1 MSLTEGRVR
10 DKLFRL
16 WFPMIGGVLA
26 VKAIDISDAYFVGQL
41 GSDSLAA
48 ISFTFPVVMTLISL
62 SIGLSSGAS
71 SVLSR
76 AIGAGASKERQRGIV
91 AGTVGLAALISVVL
105 AIAGFLIVE
114 PLFRLLGAEQALMP
128 DIVSFMRIWF
138 AGSLFLILPIAV
150 TGLIRATG
158 DGATPALLMAFI
170 AVLNIGLNPV
180 FIFGLGPVPEM
191 GMEGAAVATVIARAL
206 ATVLACQMLWSRGLL
221 DLSLQPLHQGI
232 SKWREISAIGL
243 PASLSTSLN
252 PVALAIATA
261 AVATLGTDQVAAF
274 GVVTKI
280 EAFAVVP
287 LLALSSASAPFVG
300 QNSGGGKEE
309 RSREALFWCC
319 GIAGIWT
326 VFIAIV
332 LGFLAEPLLLPA
344 FTDNPDVVGFGALYL
359 MIVPWTFAGY
369 GITVALSAG
378 MNGLGR
384 SVTALC
390 ISGGR
395 AIGLLAPLAWL
406 GVILND
412 FTGVALGV
420 AAANIIAGTVSIL
433 VIFRHSLCAREDE
446 HSASVKQAED
456 ASRSSSKNGSN
467 SPAFEERLGESG

>member
-16 WFPMIGGVLA
+16 WLPMIGGVLA

-76 AIGAGASKERQRGIV
+76 AIGAGAGQDRQQGIV
-91 AGTVGLAALISVVL
+91 AGTVGLATLISIVL
-105 AIAGFLIVE
+105 AIVGFLIIE
-114 PLFRLLGAEQALMP
+114 PLFRLLGADPELMP
-128 DIVSFMRIWF
+128 DIVGFMRIWF

-180 FIFGLGPVPEM
+180 FIFGLGPVPAL

-206 ATVLACQMLWSRGLL
+206 ATILACQMLWKRGLL
-221 DLSLQPLHQGI
+221 DLSLEPLRRGVRQ
-232 SKWREISAIGL
+232 WREISVIGL

-300 QNSGGGKEE
+300 QNSGGGNED
-309 RSREALFWCC
+309 RSREALLWCC
-319 GIAGIWT
+319 GIAGVWT
-326 VFIAIV
+326 VFIAA
-332 LGFLAEPLLLPA
+332 LLALVARPLLLPA
-344 FTDNPDVVGFGALYL
+344 FTDSGDVIAFGALYL

-406 GVILND
+406 GVLFGD
-412 FTGVALGV
+412 FIGVAAGV
-420 AAANIIAGTVSIL
+420 AAANVIAGLGSVV
-433 VIFRHSLCAREDE
+433 VIFRHSLQVREKE
-446 HSASVKQAED
+446 HSAQAES
-456 ASRSSSKNGSN
+456 AG
-467 SPAFEERLGESG
+467 

>member
-16 WFPMIGGVLA
+16 WLPMIGGVLA

-76 AIGAGASKERQRGIV
+76 AIGAGAGQDRQQGIV
-91 AGTVGLAALISVVL
+91 AGTVGLATLISIVL
-105 AIAGFLIVE
+105 AIVGFLIIE
-114 PLFRLLGAEQALMP
+114 PLFRLLGADPELMP
-128 DIVSFMRIWF
+128 DIVGFMRIWF

-180 FIFGLGPVPEM
+180 FIFGLGPVPAL

-206 ATVLACQMLWSRGLL
+206 ATILACQMLWKRGLL
-221 DLSLQPLHQGI
+221 DLSLEPLRRGVRQ
-232 SKWREISAIGL
+232 WREISVIGL

-300 QNSGGGKEE
+300 QNSGGGNED
-309 RSREALFWCC
+309 RSREALLWCC
-319 GIAGIWT
+319 GIAGVWT
-326 VFIAIV
+326 VFIAA
-332 LGFLAEPLLLPA
+332 LLALVARPLLLPA
-344 FTDNPDVVGFGALYL
+344 FTDSGDVIAFGALYL

-406 GVILND
+406 GVLFGD
-412 FTGVALGV
+412 FIGVAAGV
-420 AAANIIAGTVSIL
+420 AAANVIAGLGSVV
-433 VIFRHSLCAREDE
+433 VIFRHSLQVREKE
-446 HSASVKQAED
+446 YTAQAES
-456 ASRSSSKNGSN
+456 AGN
-467 SPAFEERLGESG
+467 SGQSVTSGNAA

>member
-1 MSLTEGRVR
+1 MSLTEGPVR

-16 WFPMIGGVLA
+16 WLPMIGGVLA

-76 AIGAGASKERQRGIV
+76 AIGAGAGQDRQQGIV
-91 AGTVGLAALISVVL
+91 AGTVGLATLISIVL
-105 AIAGFLIVE
+105 AIVGFLIIE
-114 PLFRLLGAEQALMP
+114 PLFRLLGAEPELMP
-128 DIVSFMRIWF
+128 DIVGFMRIWF

-158 DGATPALLMAFI
+158 DGATPAILMAFI

-180 FIFGLGPVPEM
+180 FIFGLGPVPAL

-206 ATVLACQMLWSRGLL
+206 ATILACQMLWKRGLL
-221 DLSLQPLHQGI
+221 DLSLEPLRRGVRQ
-232 SKWREISAIGL
+232 WREISVIGL

-300 QNSGGGKEE
+300 QNSGGGNEE
-309 RSREALFWCC
+309 RSREALLWCC
-319 GIAGIWT
+319 GIAGVWT
-326 VFIAIV
+326 VFIVVV
-332 LGFLAEPLLLPA
+332 LALVARPLLLPA
-344 FTDNPDVVGFGALYL
+344 FTDSGDVIAFGALYL

-384 SVTALC
+384 SITALC

-406 GVILND
+406 GVLFGD
-412 FTGVALGV
+412 FIGV
-420 AAANIIAGTVSIL
+420 AAGVATANVIAGLVSVV
-433 VIFRHSLCAREDE
+433 VIFRHNLQVREKE
-446 HSASVKQAED
+446 YSAKTESTGKSGQSA
-456 ASRSSSKNGSN
+456 ASGN
-467 SPAFEERLGESG
+467 AA

>member
-16 WFPMIGGVLA
+16 WLPMIGGVLA

-76 AIGAGASKERQRGIV
+76 AIGAGAGQDRQQGIV
-91 AGTVGLAALISVVL
+91 AGTVGLATLISIVL
-105 AIAGFLIVE
+105 AIVGFLIIE
-114 PLFRLLGAEQALMP
+114 PLFRLLGADPELMP
-128 DIVSFMRIWF
+128 DIVGFMRIWF

-180 FIFGLGPVPEM
+180 FIFGLGPVPAL

-206 ATVLACQMLWSRGLL
+206 ATILACQMLWKRGLL
-221 DLSLQPLHQGI
+221 DLSLEPLRRGVRQ
-232 SKWREISAIGL
+232 WREISVIGL

-300 QNSGGGKEE
+300 QNSGGGNED
-309 RSREALFWCC
+309 RSREALLWCC
-319 GIAGIWT
+319 GIAGVWT
-326 VFIAIV
+326 VFIAA
-332 LGFLAEPLLLPA
+332 LLALVARPLLLPA
-344 FTDNPDVVGFGALYL
+344 FTDSGDVIAFGALYL

-406 GVILND
+406 GVLFGD
-412 FTGVALGV
+412 FIGVAAGV
-420 AAANIIAGTVSIL
+420 AAANVIAGLGSVV
-433 VIFRHSLCAREDE
+433 VIFRHSLQVREKE
-446 HSASVKQAED
+446 YTAQAES
-456 ASRSSSKNGSN
+456 AGK
-467 SPAFEERLGESG
+467 SGQSVTSGNAA